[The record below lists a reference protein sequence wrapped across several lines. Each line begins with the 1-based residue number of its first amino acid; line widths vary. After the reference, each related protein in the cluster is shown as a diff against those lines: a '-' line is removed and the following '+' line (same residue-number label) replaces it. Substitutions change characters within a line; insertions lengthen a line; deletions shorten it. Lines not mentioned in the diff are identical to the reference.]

1 MFVFGCNMTHNAN
14 MISYVI
20 VQFWHWVEWKKGFWG
35 VLVECAGFLP
45 AKPVQLMC
53 GLNWR
58 LFVLHHQQ
66 SCRNL
71 WYTTPRLPAGFFLN
85 GERSTMRSCL
95 SESVR
100 KMGRWVLERGGR
112 VGDHGG
118 GGGYLWICLRHLH
131 PLFDT
136 TGRRVSVRMCERGR
150 HPQGWT
156 LNPDFWRRDQTFK
169 LHIWRVEGSQKKESG
184 FQRER
189 ERRRDREKSCK
200 EQKDGCHETH
210 AASPPAD
217 CAHANEDGEGRFN
230 VWGILVLGK
239 GTFIYLKKAG
249 RFLWRI

>member
-1 MFVFGCNMTHNAN
+1 MKKKKVFLRCFG
-14 MISYVI
+14 
-20 VQFWHWVEWKKGFWG
+20 W
-35 VLVECAGFLP
+35 
-45 AKPVQLMC
+45 MC
-53 GLNWR
+53 RFPSCQTSSINVWSELWR

-118 GGGYLWICLRHLH
+118 GEGYLWICLRHLH

-169 LHIWRVEGSQKKESG
+169 LHIWRVEGSRKKESG

-189 ERRRDREKSCK
+189 EREGETGRRVVKRKKMDAMRHTLPRLQLTVPMPIKMGKVGLTFEVSWYSERERLSIWKRLAGSC
-200 EQKDGCHETH
+200 EEF
-210 AASPPAD
+210 SPL
-217 CAHANEDGEGRFN
+217 
-230 VWGILVLGK
+230 VVLVL
-239 GTFIYLKKAG
+239 FIYCWMG
-249 RFLWRI
+249 GVH